1 MRPFGGGTSP
11 SGAAR
16 TYPALR
22 GRGPQRKWG
31 STALALLVLTACN
44 SGSPAAIAPIVASSA
59 RALVAAPD
67 MNDQPSFADR
77 SGRLPA
83 LTLQNLFHPAY
94 GVRQDPGQVRT
105 LLVTGDIIPARGVN
119 YFATVKHDFL
129 WPFRPTADYTKNA
142 DITYVNLESPLI
154 PTCPVSPAES
164 FTFCGDQRFVNGL
177 TYMGADVANLA
188 NNHLS
193 NYGALGIT
201 QTDQLLQ
208 SHGILTSGL
217 GPVAVINV
225 RGLKFG
231 FIGFNGVGRA
241 IDKTALKAGIER
253 ARQLADVVVVQFHWG
268 KEYERQPMPDR
279 GVPTPDDPV
288 VIGHDAIDWG
298 ADIVIG
304 NHPHW
309 YQGVEVYHGRLITYA
324 HGNFVFDQM
333 WSEETREGV
342 IGTYTFYGTQL
353 VSATWKAVRSYDYGQ
368 PVFMN
373 QKDNATAL
381 QTMEAASDQLAAR
394 LHEPT
399 TSPIPAMPPPPA
411 VAPEHAPA

>member
-1 MRPFGGGTSP
+1 MRRAAAVL
-11 SGAAR
+11 GA
-16 TYPALR
+16 LM
-22 GRGPQRKWG
+22 
-31 STALALLVLTACN
+31 LAACN
-44 SGSPAAIAPIVASSA
+44 SAAVPLAGITAASPA

-67 MNDQPSFADR
+67 FADQPSFATR
-77 SGRLPA
+77 TGRPPA
-83 LTLQNLFHPAY
+83 LSLQELFHPTY
-94 GVRQDPGQVRT
+94 FVPEDPTKIRT

-119 YFATVKHDFL
+119 YFATVKRDFL

-142 DITYVNLESPLI
+142 DITYINLEAPLFAG
-154 PTCPVSPAES
+154 CPVSPAES
-164 FTFCGDQRFVNGL
+164 FTFCGDARFVDGL
-177 TYMGADVANLA
+177 NFMGAKVANLA

-193 NYGALGIT
+193 NYGAQGIT
-201 QTDQLLQ
+201 ATDQLLQ
-208 SHGILTSGL
+208 SHGIQTSGL
-217 GPVAVINV
+217 GPVAVIDV
-225 RGLKFG
+225 RGIKFG

-241 IDKTALKAGIER
+241 IDQTALKAGIAR
-253 ARQLADVVVVQFHWG
+253 ARQQADIVVVQFHWG

-288 VIGHDAIDWG
+288 NIGHLAIDLG

-309 YQGVEVYHGRLITYA
+309 YQGVEVYKEKLITYA

-353 VSATWKAVRSYDYGQ
+353 VAASWKPIRSYDYGQ

-373 QKDNATAL
+373 AKDSASTL
-381 QTMEAASDQLAAR
+381 QTMEAASDTLATR

-399 TSPIPAMPPPPA
+399 TSPVPSYPPSLPY
-411 VAPEHAPA
+411 APEHAPA

>member
-1 MRPFGGGTSP
+1 MKGWRVPSP
-11 SGAAR
+11 AKREGVRVRAAE
-16 TYPALR
+16 
-22 GRGPQRKWG
+22 
-31 STALALLVLTACN
+31 
-44 SGSPAAIAPIVASSA
+44 AAIAAAAILMGACTNAVAPPPPVTAVSGV

-67 MNDQPSFADR
+67 FADQPSFAVR
-77 SGRLPA
+77 TGRPPA
-83 LTLQNLFHPAY
+83 LSLEELFHPSFIAPA
-94 GVRQDPGQVRT
+94 DPTKIRT

-119 YFATVKHDFL
+119 YFATIKHDFL

-142 DITYVNLESPLI
+142 DITYISLESPLFSG
-154 PTCPVSPAES
+154 CPVSPASS
-164 FTFCGDQRFVNGL
+164 FTFCGDARFIDGL
-177 TYMGADVANLA
+177 TLMGADVANLA
-188 NNHLS
+188 NNHLT
-193 NYGALGIT
+193 NYGAEGVT
-201 QTDQLLQ
+201 ATDNLLHQ
-208 SHGILTSGL
+208 HGIQSSGL
-217 GPVAVINV
+217 GPVAVIDV
-225 RGLKFG
+225 RGIKFG

-241 IDKTALKAGIER
+241 IDQVALKAGIAR
-253 ARQLADVVVVQFHWG
+253 ARQQADIVVVQFHWG
-268 KEYERQPMPDR
+268 KEYERQPMADR

-288 VIGHDAIDWG
+288 NIGHEAIDWG

-309 YQGVEVYHGRLITYA
+309 YQGVEVYHGKLITYA

-353 VSATWKAVRSYDYGQ
+353 VAASWKAVRSYDYGQ

-381 QTMEAASDQLAAR
+381 QTMEAASDQLASR

-399 TSPIPAMPPPPA
+399 TSPVPAMPPPPA
-411 VAPEHAPA
+411 YAPEHAPAS

>member
-1 MRPFGGGTSP
+1 
-11 SGAAR
+11 
-16 TYPALR
+16 
-22 GRGPQRKWG
+22 
-31 STALALLVLTACN
+31 
-44 SGSPAAIAPIVASSA
+44 
-59 RALVAAPD
+59 VAAPD
-67 MNDQPSFADR
+67 FYDQPNFAAR
-77 SGRLPA
+77 TGRPPA
-83 LTLQNLFHPAY
+83 LSLQELFHPTY
-94 GVRQDPGQVRT
+94 SVPLDPSKIRT

-142 DITYVNLESPLI
+142 DITYVNLEAPLFAG
-154 PTCPVSPAES
+154 CPVSPAES
-164 FTFCGDQRFVNGL
+164 FTFCGDARFVNGL
-177 TYMGADVANLA
+177 NFMGAKVANLA

-193 NYGALGIT
+193 NYGAEGIT
-201 QTDQLLQ
+201 ATDQLLQ

-217 GPVAVINV
+217 GPVAVVDV
-225 RGLKFG
+225 RGIKFG

-241 IDKTALKAGIER
+241 IDQTALKAGIAR
-253 ARQLADVVVVQFHWG
+253 ARQLADIVVVQFHWG

-288 VIGHDAIDWG
+288 NIGHDAIDWG

-309 YQGVEVYHGRLITYA
+309 YQGVEVYKGKLITYA

-353 VSATWKAVRSYDYGQ
+353 VAATWKPVRSYDYGQ

-373 QKDNATAL
+373 AKDSASTL
-381 QTMEAASDQLAAR
+381 QTMEAASDTLATR

-399 TSPIPAMPPPPA
+399 TLPVPSYPPSLPY
-411 VAPEHAPA
+411 APEHAPV

>member
-1 MRPFGGGTSP
+1 M
-11 SGAAR
+11 AA
-16 TYPALR
+16 
-22 GRGPQRKWG
+22 
-31 STALALLVLTACN
+31 ALLAACN
-44 SGSPAAIAPIVASSA
+44 SSAAPLVASISPSPVG
-59 RALVAAPD
+59 ALVAAPD
-67 MNDQPSFADR
+67 FADQPSFASR
-77 SGRLPA
+77 TGRPPA
-83 LTLQNLFHPAY
+83 LSLQELFHPSY
-94 GVRQDPGQVRT
+94 FVPEDPTKIRT

-142 DITYVNLESPLI
+142 DITYINLESPLFAG
-154 PTCPVSPAES
+154 CPVSPAES
-164 FTFCGDQRFVNGL
+164 FTFCGDARFVDGL
-177 TYMGADVANLA
+177 SFMGAKVANLA

-193 NYGALGIT
+193 NYGAQGIS

-217 GPVAVINV
+217 GPVAVIDV
-225 RGLKFG
+225 RGIKFG

-241 IDKTALKAGIER
+241 IDQTALKAGIAR
-253 ARQLADVVVVQFHWG
+253 ARQQADIVVVQFHWG

-288 VIGHDAIDWG
+288 NIGHEAIDWG

-309 YQGVEVYHGRLITYA
+309 YQGVEVYKGKLITYA

-353 VSATWKAVRSYDYGQ
+353 VAASWKPVRSYDYGQ

-373 QKDNATAL
+373 AADSASTL
-381 QTMEAASDQLAAR
+381 QTMEAASDTLATR

-399 TSPIPAMPPPPA
+399 TSPVPSYPPSLPY
-411 VAPEHAPA
+411 APEHAPA